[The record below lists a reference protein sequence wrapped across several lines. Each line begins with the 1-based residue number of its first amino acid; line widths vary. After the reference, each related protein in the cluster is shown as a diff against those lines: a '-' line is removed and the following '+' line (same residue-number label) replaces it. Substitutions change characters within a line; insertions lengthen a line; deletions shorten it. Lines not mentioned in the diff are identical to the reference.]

1 MSLFS
6 KLLGGN
12 NADKSPLD
20 LLKNA
25 AEAVLS
31 EAEKAAENAK
41 KAPQAAP
48 QQGADQQPAVIHN
61 RRARRA
67 QEKALA
73 AAGEVPKA
81 APTGPV
87 TTVVKDKNDPWA
99 NPERNKPCPCG
110 SGLKYKKCHGKG
122 L

>member
-1 MSLFS
+1 MARHCSFRIGGECDAMLFPAS
-6 KLLGGN
+6 VEEV
-12 NADKSPLD
+12 
-20 LLKNA
+20 
-25 AEAVLS
+25 EA
-31 EAEKAAENAK
+31 
-41 KAPQAAP
+41 
-48 QQGADQQPAVIHN
+48 I
-61 RRARRA
+61 AR
-67 QEKALA
+67 ALA